1 MSILL
6 RIAER
11 ALNRPL
17 LIHPDKA
24 PLILGVLSGRIPV
37 DQAAVEAW
45 REAAQARIDL
55 LPPDAQA
62 VMRGPVPEASRF
74 FGSRID
80 ADEAGRETVLP
91 YRRTK
96 EGVALIPV
104 IGSLINRG
112 AWLGSYS
119 GETSYEGLKFQIGH
133 AAADP
138 KTTAIVLDIE
148 SPGGEAVGAFEAADA
163 VRAAAKQK
171 PVVAVVNGMAASAAY
186 AIASAAT
193 RIVTTQTG
201 VAGSIG
207 VVLLHGDFSRALD
220 QKGITPT
227 LIFAGA
233 HKVDGNPFEPLS
245 DAVTADL
252 QAEVNQFYDLFVA
265 TVAAGRRGMS
275 QKSIRATEARTF
287 IGADAVTIGLADEVG
302 TFEGVLAD
310 LTRASGR
317 TSTSLTRSTRMSE
330 TKSAPD
336 ANSGTVTKAD
346 HDKAVADARAAGA
359 AEERARIKSIL
370 ALEEAK
376 GREKAALAIAMTGAS
391 VEQAKAVLE
400 VSPKEQAEAPK
411 PEKKGERA
419 ADQPLGMVVD
429 QPDASAAKSGWSKAT
444 DRANRSRGFAQ

>member
-45 REAAQARIDL
+45 REAAEARIDL
-55 LPPDAQA
+55 MPPEAQA
-62 VMRGPVPEASRF
+62 VMRGPAPGASRF
-74 FGSRID
+74 VGSRID
-80 ADEAGRETVLP
+80 GDEKGGESVLP

-138 KTTAIVLDIE
+138 KTAAILLDIE

-163 VRAAAKQK
+163 VRAAAAQK
-171 PVVAVVNGMAASAAY
+171 PVAAVVNGMAASAAY

-220 QKGITPT
+220 KQGISPT

-252 QAEVNQFYDLFVA
+252 QAEVNQFYDLFVQ

-275 QKSIRATEARTF
+275 PKSIRETEARTF
-287 IGADAVTIGLADEVG
+287 IGADAVKVGLADEVG
-302 TFEGVLAD
+302 TFESVLAD
-310 LTRASGR
+310 LTRGAGR
-317 TSTSLTRSTRMSE
+317 LPTSSTKGTRMDN
-330 TKSAPD
+330 TTGAPAAD
-336 ANSGTVTKAD
+336 AGIPKAD
-346 HDKAVADARAAGA
+346 HDKAVADAHTAGA
-359 AEERARIKSIL
+359 TAERERIKSIL

-376 GREKAALAIAMTGAS
+376 GREKAALAIAMTGAT
-391 VEQAKAVLE
+391 VDQAKAVLE
-400 VSPKEQAEAPK
+400 VTPKEAAADTK

-429 QPDASAAKSGWSKAT
+429 QPAAGAAKSGWSKAT